1 MLFLDAIGYG
11 LFVLTQSPY
20 LALVLALMIGMI
32 GGFVTVNITTLVQLT
47 TPGLIRG
54 RVFGLLGT
62 ISGSIMPIAAG
73 LSGVVAD
80 LTGRNIPLIYLTCS
94 AGLMLLAVMV
104 TFNREVRGFLA
115 YEPKAAV
122 AQESKP

>member
-1 MLFLDAIGYG
+1 
-11 LFVLTQSPY
+11 VLG
-20 LALVLALMIGMI
+20 LMIGMI

-62 ISGSIMPIAAG
+62 ISGSVMPIAAG

-80 LTGRNIPLIYLTCS
+80 LTGRNIPLIYLACS
-94 AGLMLLAVMV
+94 AGLMLLSVAVV
-104 TFNREVRGFLA
+104 LNRNVREFLA
-115 YEPKAAV
+115 YEPATTV
-122 AQESKP
+122 PQESNV